1 MKVKV
6 KTSVEKRKIIK
17 LEVKCSCGYTYVI
30 EFLDEELAELEKN
43 FLKSSPECIFCQ
55 EENRIGMTAIKYRR

>member
-6 KTSVEKRKIIK
+6 KTSIEKRKIIK

-30 EFLDEELAELEKN
+30 EFLDAEFAELEKN
-43 FLKSSPECIFCQ
+43 FLKNCSECVCCQ
-55 EENRIGMTAIKYRR
+55 EENRIGMTAIKYR